1 MTRAKDISK
10 IITDANFIGDITASS
25 FNGGQ
30 IGGRRNIIINGAMQ
44 VAQRSNSAVAVSNNS
59 NEGYQ
64 TVDRVNFGFGNNA
77 GGACNISQDTT
88 VPSGLGFSN
97 SYKVDVTTADT
108 SIASTHQIFFR
119 TILEARD
126 IRNSGW
132 NYTDSTGNSKI
143 TCSFYARSNKA
154 GTYCF
159 SFRSVDAS
167 GSMYYV
173 KEFTLVADTWKR
185 VIITIPSNS
194 SLVFDD
200 DTNAGAV
207 LAISLQAGS
216 DRDNATDD
224 TWNTSDSSLAT
235 SNQVNFFDDTAN
247 NFFLTGWQLEVGSQA
262 TPFEH
267 RSYGEELTL
276 CQRYFH
282 QNTFLDNKVVS
293 AGGAVNSST
302 IAVCAGMPHPVI
314 MRASPTG
321 SVSNGTHFEVRH
333 KNITTQSTSVVV
345 SGSSRSSYFQAS
357 VASGLTTGQ
366 GCFIRSS
373 NDSCTLAFDAEL

>member
-1 MTRAKDISK
+1 MTKAAELAKMGEVLTNS
-10 IITDANFIGDITASS
+10 
-25 FNGGQ
+25 Q

-44 VAQRSNSAVAVSNNS
+44 VAQRSSSAVAVSNNS

-64 TVDRVNFGFGNNA
+64 TVDRINFGFGNNA

-108 SIASTHQIFFR
+108 SIDSTHQIFFR
-119 TILEARD
+119 TILEARE

-216 DRDNATDD
+216 DRNNATDD
-224 TWNTSDSSLAT
+224 TWNTSDSSLTT

-247 NFFLTGWQLEVGSQA
+247 NFFLTGWQLEVGEQA

-267 RSYGEELTL
+267 RSYGEELAL
-276 CQRYFH
+276 CQRYYQQHTYSLRFQAAAAGTLRFP
-282 QNTFLDNKVVS
+282 QNIQAS
-293 AGGAVNSST
+293 
-302 IAVCAGMPHPVI
+302 
-314 MRASPTG
+314 MRAEPT
-321 SVSNGTHFEVRH
+321 TA
-333 KNITTQSTSVVV
+333 T
-345 SGSSRSSYFQAS
+345 
-357 VASGLTTGQ
+357 LTTPSTTTNV
-366 GCFIRSS
+366 SS
-373 NDSCTLAFDAEL
+373 VGVTGNYIQMSASSSGDTRYEGGNQWQVSYDGEI

>member
-1 MTRAKDISK
+1 MTKAAELAKMGEVLTNS
-10 IITDANFIGDITASS
+10 
-25 FNGGQ
+25 Q
-30 IGGRRNIIINGAMQ
+30 IGGRRNIIINGGMN
-44 VAQRSNSAVAVSNNS
+44 VAQRSSSAVAVSNNS

-64 TVDRVNFGFGNNA
+64 TVDRINFGFGNNA

-108 SIASTHQIFFR
+108 SIDSTHQIFFR

-159 SFRSVDAS
+159 SFRSIDAS
-167 GSMYYV
+167 GNMYYV

-185 VIITIPSNS
+185 VVITIPSNS

-200 DTNAGAV
+200 DTNSGAV

-216 DRDNATDD
+216 DRNNATDD
-224 TWNTSDSSLAT
+224 TWNTSDTSLAT

-247 NFFLTGWQLEVGSQA
+247 NFFLTGWQLEVGSVA
-262 TPFEH
+262 TPFEN
-267 RSYGEELTL
+267 RSFGEELQL
-276 CQRYFH
+276 CQRYLH
-282 QNTFLDNKVVS
+282 RINS
-293 AGGAVNSST
+293 AGSDDTQLGTGFYNSST
-302 IAVCAGMPHPVI
+302 AVRIFIPFPTTMRGIPTITTLDAGLDI
-314 MRASPTG
+314 LRDSSSDTSINLGAAIDQT
-321 SVSNGTHFEVRH
+321 THSCGL
-333 KNITTQSTSVVV
+333 NITNCTSTTVGEGVILRL
-345 SGSSRSSYFQAS
+345 GF
-357 VASGLTTGQ
+357 
-366 GCFIRSS
+366 
-373 NDSCTLAFDAEL
+373 DSADNFFEIDAEL

>member
-1 MTRAKDISK
+1 MTKAAELAKMGEVLTTS
-10 IITDANFIGDITASS
+10 
-25 FNGGQ
+25 Q

-44 VAQRSNSAVAVSNNS
+44 VAQRSSSAVAVSDGS
-59 NEGYQ
+59 NENYQ
-64 TVDRVNFGFGNNA
+64 TVDRMNFGFGNNA

-108 SIASTHQIFFR
+108 NIASTHQIFFR

-159 SFRSVDAS
+159 SFRSVDTS

-173 KEFTLVADTWKR
+173 KEFTLVADTWER

-216 DRDNATDD
+216 DRNNATDD
-224 TWNTSDSSLAT
+224 TWNTSDSSLTT

-247 NFFLTGWQLEVGSQA
+247 NFFLTGWQLEVGEQA

-267 RSYGEELTL
+267 RSYGEELAL
-276 CQRYFH
+276 CQRYYQQHTYSLRFQAAAAGTLRFP
-282 QNTFLDNKVVS
+282 QNIQAS
-293 AGGAVNSST
+293 
-302 IAVCAGMPHPVI
+302 
-314 MRASPTG
+314 MRAEPT
-321 SVSNGTHFEVRH
+321 TA
-333 KNITTQSTSVVV
+333 T
-345 SGSSRSSYFQAS
+345 
-357 VASGLTTGQ
+357 LTTPSTTTNV
-366 GCFIRSS
+366 SS
-373 NDSCTLAFDAEL
+373 VGVTGNYIQMSASSSGDTRYEGGNQWQVSYDGEI

>member
-1 MTRAKDISK
+1 MTKAAELAKMGEVLTNS
-10 IITDANFIGDITASS
+10 
-25 FNGGQ
+25 Q

-44 VAQRSNSAVAVSNNS
+44 VAQRSSSAVAVSNNS

-64 TVDRVNFGFGNNA
+64 TVDRINFGFGNNA

-108 SIASTHQIFFR
+108 SIDSTHQIFFR

-159 SFRSVDAS
+159 SFRSIDAS
-167 GSMYYV
+167 GNMYYV

-185 VIITIPSNS
+185 VVITIPSNS

-200 DTNAGAV
+200 DTNSGAV

-216 DRDNATDD
+216 DRNNATDD
-224 TWNTSDSSLAT
+224 TWNTSDTSLAT

-247 NFFLTGWQLEVGSQA
+247 NFFLTGWQLEVGSVA

-267 RSYGEELTL
+267 RSFGEELQL
-276 CQRYFH
+276 CQRYLH
-282 QNTFLDNKVVS
+282 RINS
-293 AGGAVNSST
+293 AGSDDTQLGTGFYNSST
-302 IAVCAGMPHPVI
+302 AVRIFIPFPTTMRGIPTITTLDAGLDI
-314 MRASPTG
+314 LRDSSSDTSINLGAAIDQT
-321 SVSNGTHFEVRH
+321 THSCGL
-333 KNITTQSTSVVV
+333 NITNCTSTTVGEGVILRL
-345 SGSSRSSYFQAS
+345 GF
-357 VASGLTTGQ
+357 
-366 GCFIRSS
+366 
-373 NDSCTLAFDAEL
+373 DSADNFFEIDAEL

>member
-1 MTRAKDISK
+1 MMGEVLTNS
-10 IITDANFIGDITASS
+10 
-25 FNGGQ
+25 Q

-44 VAQRSNSAVAVSNNS
+44 VAQRSTSAVTVSDGS
-59 NEGYQ
+59 NENYQ
-64 TVDRVNFGFGNNA
+64 TVDRMNFGFGNSA
-77 GGACNISQDTT
+77 GGACNVSQDTT

-108 SIASTHQIFFR
+108 SIGSTHQIFFR

-159 SFRSVDAS
+159 SFRSVDAT
-167 GSMYYV
+167 GNMYYV

-200 DTNAGAV
+200 NTNAGAV

-247 NFFLTGWQLEVGSQA
+247 NFFLTGWQLEVGSVA

-267 RSYGEELTL
+267 RSFGEELAL
-276 CQRYFH
+276 CQRYCFRINDNGSDAI
-282 QNTFLDNKVVS
+282 QIGNGYYVTATTTRVVVTFPVTMRGIPTVTTLDAGLGILRANVVD
-293 AGGAVNSST
+293 NSVTLDAASDQST
-302 IAVCAGMPHPVI
+302 YSTGLNLSDCASDTIGEGIVLRI
-314 MRASPTG
+314 I
-321 SVSNGTHFEVRH
+321 NGT
-333 KNITTQSTSVVV
+333 
-345 SGSSRSSYFQAS
+345 SGFLEA
-357 VASGLTTGQ
+357 
-366 GCFIRSS
+366 
-373 NDSCTLAFDAEL
+373 DAEL

>member
-1 MTRAKDISK
+1 MTKAAELAKMGEVLTNS
-10 IITDANFIGDITASS
+10 
-25 FNGGQ
+25 Q
-30 IGGRRNIIINGAMQ
+30 IGGRRNIIINGGMN
-44 VAQRSNSAVAVSNNS
+44 VAQRSSSAVAVSNNS

-64 TVDRVNFGFGNNA
+64 TVDRINFGFGNNA

-108 SIASTHQIFFR
+108 SIDSTHQIFFR

-159 SFRSVDAS
+159 SFRSIDAS
-167 GSMYYV
+167 GNMYYV

-185 VIITIPSNS
+185 VVITIPSNS

-200 DTNAGAV
+200 DTNSGAV

-216 DRDNATDD
+216 DRNNATDD
-224 TWNTSDSSLAT
+224 TWNTSDTSLAT

-247 NFFLTGWQLEVGSQA
+247 NFFLTGWQLEVGSVA
-262 TPFEH
+262 TPFEN
-267 RSYGEELTL
+267 RSFGEELQL
-276 CQRYFH
+276 CQRYLH
-282 QNTFLDNKVVS
+282 RINS
-293 AGGAVNSST
+293 AGSDDTQLGTGFYNSST
-302 IAVCAGMPHPVI
+302 AVRIFIPFPTTMRGIPAITTLDAGLDI
-314 MRASPTG
+314 LRDSSSDTSINLGAAIDQT
-321 SVSNGTHFEVRH
+321 THSCGL
-333 KNITTQSTSVVV
+333 NITNCTSTTVGEGVILRL
-345 SGSSRSSYFQAS
+345 GF
-357 VASGLTTGQ
+357 
-366 GCFIRSS
+366 
-373 NDSCTLAFDAEL
+373 DSADNFFEIDAEL

>member
-1 MTRAKDISK
+1 MTKAAELAKMGEVLTNS
-10 IITDANFIGDITASS
+10 
-25 FNGGQ
+25 Q
-30 IGGRRNIIINGAMQ
+30 IGGRRNIIINGAMN
-44 VAQRSNSAVAVSNNS
+44 VAQRSSSAVAVSNNS

-64 TVDRVNFGFGNNA
+64 TVDRINFGFGNNA

-108 SIASTHQIFFR
+108 SIDSTHQIFFR

-159 SFRSVDAS
+159 SFRSIDAS
-167 GSMYYV
+167 GNMYYV

-185 VIITIPSNS
+185 VVITIPSNS

-200 DTNAGAV
+200 DTNSGAV

-216 DRDNATDD
+216 DRNNATDD
-224 TWNTSDSSLAT
+224 TWNTSDTSLAT

-247 NFFLTGWQLEVGSQA
+247 NFFLTGWQLEVGSVA
-262 TPFEH
+262 TPFEN
-267 RSYGEELTL
+267 RSFGEELQL
-276 CQRYFH
+276 CQRYLH
-282 QNTFLDNKVVS
+282 RINS
-293 AGGAVNSST
+293 AGSDDTQLGTGFYNSST
-302 IAVCAGMPHPVI
+302 AVRIFIPFPTTMRGIPTITTLDAGLDI
-314 MRASPTG
+314 LRDSSSDTSINLGAAIDQT
-321 SVSNGTHFEVRH
+321 THSCGL
-333 KNITTQSTSVVV
+333 NITNCTSTTVGEGVILRL
-345 SGSSRSSYFQAS
+345 GF
-357 VASGLTTGQ
+357 
-366 GCFIRSS
+366 
-373 NDSCTLAFDAEL
+373 DSADNFFEIDAEL